1 MQLAVGTTD
10 LPALV
15 GNKVGLAV
23 RLNLPASITTD
34 WDLKLQISS
43 LDPVQQVSKEG
54 KTRPLPDFCSTVQNS
69 SLALCSPR
77 IEKLE
82 LVQFTTAE
90 ITNSTQPQLSYTD
103 SLLTGA
109 EYNFGQLV
117 TLAPNLAANLTN
129 PAIEVTIRIN
139 RWRCTI

>member
-1 MQLAVGTTD
+1 MPGPFLD
-10 LPALV
+10 LC
-15 GNKVGLAV
+15 
-23 RLNLPASITTD
+23 
-34 WDLKLQISS
+34 
-43 LDPVQQVSKEG
+43 
-54 KTRPLPDFCSTVQNS
+54 FTVQNS

-129 PAIEVTIRIN
+129 PAIEVTNSYIESTAEDVFEHSN
-139 RWRCTI
+139 KTVLCS

>member
-43 LDPVQQVSKEG
+43 VDPVQQVSTED
-54 KTRPLPDFCSTVQNS
+54 KTRPLS
-69 SLALCSPR
+69 
-77 IEKLE
+77 
-82 LVQFTTAE
+82 
-90 ITNSTQPQLSYTD
+90 
-103 SLLTGA
+103 
-109 EYNFGQLV
+109 
-117 TLAPNLAANLTN
+117 
-129 PAIEVTIRIN
+129 
-139 RWRCTI
+139 